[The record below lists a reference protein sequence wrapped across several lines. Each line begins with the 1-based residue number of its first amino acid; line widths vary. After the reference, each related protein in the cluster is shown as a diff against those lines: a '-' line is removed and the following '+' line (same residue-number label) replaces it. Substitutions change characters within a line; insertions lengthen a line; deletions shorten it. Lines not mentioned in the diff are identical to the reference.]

1 MAAHAHHGA
10 ETVVRGEAPKVSAD
24 MNVTPL
30 IDVLLVL
37 LVIFMAALPLTQ
49 KGLDINLPLETT
61 SAKPDQ
67 VDLSQ
72 IVLEFTADRRISI
85 NKQDVVLTDLE
96 SRLRTV
102 FEQRKDKTMFI
113 AGAPSLRYGEI
124 VDVIDAA
131 KGAGVEKVGIVTEG
145 MRAEAQ
151 GGSGQGGGAQGG
163 GAAPP
168 GN

>member
-10 ETVVRGEAPKVSAD
+10 ESVFHGKAPEITAD

-49 KGLDINLPLETT
+49 KGVDINLPAETST
-61 SAKPDQ
+61 APPDQ
-67 VDLSQ
+67 SVSQ
-72 IVLEFTADRRISI
+72 IVLEFTADRRIAV
-85 NKQDVVLTDLE
+85 NKQDVMLPDLE
-96 SRLRTV
+96 RRLREV
-102 FEQRKDKTMFI
+102 FEQRKDKTLFI

-145 MRAEAQ
+145 MRKE
-151 GGSGQGGGAQGG
+151 AQGG
-163 GAAPP
+163 GASSDD
-168 GN
+168 

>member
-1 MAAHAHHGA
+1 MAHRAHHGA
-10 ETVVRGEAPKVSAD
+10 ETVVQAEALKVTAD

-49 KGLDINLPLETT
+49 RGVDINLPAETST
-61 SAKPDQ
+61 APPDQ
-67 VDLSQ
+67 TVSQ

-85 NKQDVVLTDLE
+85 NKQDVTMPELE
-96 SRLRTV
+96 QRLRTV

-124 VDVIDAA
+124 VEVIDAA
-131 KGAGVEKVGIVTEG
+131 KGAGVDKVGIVTEG
-145 MRAEAQ
+145 MRQEAQ
-151 GGSGQGGGAQGG
+151 G

>member
-1 MAAHAHHGA
+1 MAAHVHHGA
-10 ETVVRGEAPKVSAD
+10 ETVVKGEAPKVSAD

-49 KGLDINLPLETT
+49 KGVDINLPAETST
-61 SAKPDQ
+61 APPDQ
-67 VDLSQ
+67 TVSQ
-72 IVLEFTADRRISI
+72 IVLEFTADRHISI
-85 NKQDVVLTDLE
+85 NKTDVAMADLE
-96 SRLRTV
+96 NRLRTV

-113 AGAPSLRYGEI
+113 SGAPSLRYGEI

-131 KGAGVEKVGIVTEG
+131 KGAGVDKVGIVTEG
-145 MRAEAQ
+145 MRTEAQ
-151 GGSGQGGGAQGG
+151 GSG

>member
-10 ETVVRGEAPKVSAD
+10 ETVVKGEAPKVTAD

-49 KGLDINLPLETT
+49 KGVDINLPPETST
-61 SAKPDQ
+61 APPDQ
-67 VDLSQ
+67 SVSQ
-72 IVLEFTADRRISI
+72 IVLEFTADRRLSI
-85 NKQDVVLTDLE
+85 NKQDVSMNELE
-96 SRLRTV
+96 QRLRTV

-113 AGAPSLRYGEI
+113 AGAPSLRYGE
-124 VDVIDAA
+124 VMDVIDAA

-145 MRAEAQ
+145 MRNEA
-151 GGSGQGGGAQGG
+151 QGGGAQ
-163 GAAPP
+163 AP

>member
-10 ETVVRGEAPKVSAD
+10 ERVVTGEAPTVSSD

-49 KGLDINLPLETT
+49 KGVDINLPAETST
-61 SAKPDQ
+61 APPDQ
-67 VDLSQ
+67 SVSQ
-72 IVLEFTADRRISI
+72 IVLEFTADRRIAI
-85 NKQDVVLTDLE
+85 NKQDVTLNELE
-96 SRLRTV
+96 QRLRSV

-113 AGAPSLRYGEI
+113 AGAPSLRYGE
-124 VDVIDAA
+124 VMDVIDAA

-145 MRAEAQ
+145 MRNEA
-151 GGSGQGGGAQGG
+151 QGGGAQ
-163 GAAPP
+163 AP